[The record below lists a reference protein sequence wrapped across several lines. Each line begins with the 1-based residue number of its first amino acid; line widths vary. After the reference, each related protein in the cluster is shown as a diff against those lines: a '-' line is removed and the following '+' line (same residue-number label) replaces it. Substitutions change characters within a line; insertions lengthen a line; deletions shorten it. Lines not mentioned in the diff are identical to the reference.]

1 MGIGGLDRRRERSY
15 AALDLGTNNCRLL
28 IARPAP
34 GGFRVVDAFSRIVRL
49 GEGVARTGL
58 LDPVAMDRT
67 VDALK
72 ICADKIARHGV
83 WDLRCVATAACRAAG
98 NATAFIERARRETGL
113 RIDVIDASEEAA
125 LALSGCMSLLDRHDG
140 PALVFDIGGGST
152 ELALADIRPGRRH
165 ELVSFASLPVGVV
178 NFAEDFGG
186 VDVDDATYEA
196 MVARARDA
204 FAAFAART
212 RAGLDLERLMV
223 VGTSGT
229 VTTLAGVFL
238 DLARYDRAA
247 VDGLTVPSRRLRE
260 IADHLKTLPLS
271 GRARHP
277 CVGPGRADLV
287 IGGCAILQAVMDL
300 WPVERLTVAD
310 RGLREGILLGLMAQ
324 DDTPSLAAGG

>member
-1 MGIGGLDRRRERSY
+1 MGGRDRRRERSY

-28 IARPAP
+28 IARPA
-34 GGFRVVDAFSRIVRL
+34 GAGFRVVDAFSRIVRL
-49 GEGVARTGL
+49 GEGVARSGM
-58 LDPVAMDRT
+58 LDQAAMDRT
-67 VDALK
+67 IDALK

-83 WDLRCVATAACRAAG
+83 WDLRCVATAACRSAA
-98 NATAFIERARRETGL
+98 NATEFVERARRETGL
-113 RIDVIDASEEAA
+113 RIEVIDAAEEAA
-125 LALSGCMSLLDRHDG
+125 LALSGCMSLLDGHDG

-152 ELALADIRPGRRH
+152 ELALAERRPGRRH
-165 ELVSFASLPVGVV
+165 ELTRFASFPVGVV

-186 VDVDDATYEA
+186 VDVDDSTYDA
-196 MVARARDA
+196 MVEKARHIMAP
-204 FAAFAART
+204 FAAET
-212 RAGLDLERLMV
+212 RAGLDLDRLMV

-238 DLARYDRAA
+238 DLVRYDRSA

-260 IADHLKTLPLS
+260 IADHLKTLPLA

-300 WPVERLTVAD
+300 WPVDELTVAD
-310 RGLREGILLGLMAQ
+310 RGLREGILLGLMEH
-324 DDTPSLAAGG
+324 DTAPKLAAGD